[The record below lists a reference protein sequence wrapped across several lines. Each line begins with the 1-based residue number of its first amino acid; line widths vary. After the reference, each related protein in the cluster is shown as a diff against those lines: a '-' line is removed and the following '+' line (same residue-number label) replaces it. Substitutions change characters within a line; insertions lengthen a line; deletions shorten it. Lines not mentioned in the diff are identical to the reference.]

1 MRDATQAPNRWLM
14 LGVSMLGQV
23 AGTIFVNGAPFLIA
37 FLRDDRNL
45 TLHEAG
51 LVVAA
56 PFAGTMV
63 SLVVWG
69 LIVDRIGERASMSI
83 GLAIVTV
90 GALGAALSSSL
101 VTLAFWFLLGGL
113 GAGSTN
119 SASGRIVV
127 GWFPAHRRGTAMG
140 IRQTALPLGVGAAAL
155 LVPNVVQA
163 DGLRTTL
170 LIVAGIA
177 AVGTAL
183 SALLIVDPPRP
194 TRAQAADRGQLVN
207 PYRRDNRLTRIHLA
221 SALLVVPQF
230 TVWTYML
237 VWLTDDKG
245 WSTFGASALVASTQL
260 LGAAGRIGAGW
271 WSDLVG
277 SRLGPMRIV
286 AVAAAATM
294 LALGLLSGTPLGIAL
309 IIIATAITVADNG
322 LAFTSVAE
330 IGGPFWSGRAMGLQN
345 TGQYIVSALVPPV
358 LGAVVEGHGYGF
370 AFAAVAI
377 CPLLAIPL
385 VPVRGER
392 SNAATRTLP

>member
-1 MRDATQAPNRWLM
+1 MDQDAVKQATPHRWLM

-23 AGTIFVNGAPFLIA
+23 AGTIFVNGAPFLIV
-37 FLRDDRNL
+37 FLRNERGL
-45 TLHEAG
+45 TLQEAG

-56 PFAGTMV
+56 PFAGIMV
-63 SLVVWG
+63 SLVLWG
-69 LIVDRIGERASMSI
+69 FIVDRIGERAAMSI

-90 GALGAALSSSL
+90 SAVGAAFTTSL
-101 VTLAFWFLLGGL
+101 LALAVWFLVGGI

-140 IRQTALPLGVGAAAL
+140 IRQTALPLGVGVGAL
-155 LVPNVVQA
+155 LIPNTVEA

-170 LIVAGIA
+170 LIVAAICA
-177 AVGTAL
+177 AATLASL
-183 SALLIVDPPRP
+183 MLIVDPPRP
-194 TRAQAADRGQLVN
+194 TRAEAADRGQLDN

-245 WSTFGASALVASTQL
+245 WSTLAASALVAATQV

-286 AVAAAATM
+286 AIAAAATM

-309 IIIATAITVADNG
+309 IVIATAITVADNG

-330 IGGPFWSGRAMGLQN
+330 IGGPYWSGRAMGLQN
-345 TGQYIVSALVPPV
+345 TGQYVVSALVPPLV
-358 LGAVVEGHGYGF
+358 GAVVEGRGYGF
-370 AFAAVAI
+370 AFAAVALF
-377 CPLLAIPL
+377 PLIAIPL

-392 SNAATRTLP
+392 TSAA

>member
-1 MRDATQAPNRWLM
+1 MSKTRTPDKWLM

-23 AGTIFVNGAPFLIA
+23 AGTIFVNGAPFLIT
-37 FLRDDRNL
+37 FLRDDRGL
-45 TLHEAG
+45 SLREAG
-51 LVVAA
+51 VVVAA
-56 PFAGTMV
+56 PFVGITV

-69 LIVDRIGERASMSI
+69 LVVDRIGERASMTI

-90 GALGAALSSSL
+90 GATGAAFSTSL
-101 VTLAFWFLLGGL
+101 TALALWFVLGGI

-119 SASGRIVV
+119 SASGRVVV
-127 GWFPAHRRGTAMG
+127 GWFPVDRRGTAMG
-140 IRQTALPLGVGAAAL
+140 IRQTGLPLGVGTAAL
-155 LVPNVVQA
+155 LVPNVAEA

-177 AVGTAL
+177 LAGAVA

-194 TRAQAADRGQLVN
+194 TRAEAADSGQLAN
-207 PYRRDNRLTRIHLA
+207 PYRRDHRLTRIHLA

-237 VWLTDDKG
+237 VWLIDEKG
-245 WSTFGASALVASTQL
+245 WSTFAASALVAATQV
-260 LGAAGRIGAGW
+260 LGAGGRIAAGW
-271 WSDLVG
+271 WSDQVG

-294 LALGLLSGTPLGIAL
+294 LSLGLLSGTPLAVAL
-309 IIIATAITVADNG
+309 IVLATAITVADNG

-345 TGQYIVSALVPPV
+345 TGQYLVSALVPPV
-358 LGAVVEGHGYGF
+358 VGAVVEGRGYGF

-377 CPLLAIPL
+377 FPLVAIPL

-392 SNAATRTLP
+392 GRAV